1 MIGFY
6 SYTVILTYLSLAISV
21 FGMVQAL
28 NGHYATA
35 LLCLLASG
43 VCDMFDG
50 KVARSKK
57 DRTEDEKRF
66 GIQID
71 SLCDL
76 VCFGVFPAVIG
87 YSLGIR
93 SHLGKIYLV
102 LFVLAAVVRL
112 AYFNVTEE
120 TRQQA
125 TDENRKYYQGLP
137 VTSVAIIIPMIFL
150 LRRYFS
156 AGFILIYEIAL
167 LCIGFLFILDIKI
180 KKPDKRMTVILGI
193 LSLFVVVRLIMMGV
207 GFY

>member
-1 MIGFY
+1 M
-6 SYTVILTYLSLAISV
+6 
-21 FGMVQAL
+21 
-28 NGHYATA
+28 
-35 LLCLLASG
+35 
-43 VCDMFDG
+43 
-50 KVARSKK
+50 
-57 DRTEDEKRF
+57 
-66 GIQID
+66 
-71 SLCDL
+71 
-76 VCFGVFPAVIG
+76 
-87 YSLGIR
+87 
-93 SHLGKIYLV
+93 

-120 TRQQA
+120 TRQQT
-125 TDENRKYYQGLP
+125 TDENRKYNQGLP